1 MTLSEAREELK
12 RLEMEEFAYGY
23 AMGSLHYDGETGAP
37 RDTYIPRG
45 KALGILSGVGYQLAT
60 GERSERLLDALSEH
74 MDELTSAERRT
85 VELRQKDLRELKSIP
100 MDEYVAYRELLNE
113 SHIVWTEAKERDDF
127 ASFEPVLHKIIDANR
142 RFAALAAP
150 DTDPYDYCLDK
161 YEEGLTMERCDR
173 FFGVLRDKLVPLI
186 EKVKRAEAPDT
197 SLLGVDFPLD
207 RQEKLSYKL
216 MDLLGLDRSR
226 CRLGTTEHPFTLD
239 LSKYDV
245 RITTHYYENAFASS
259 MFSVIHEGGH
269 ALYELHTAD
278 EYAYTGLGGGVS
290 MAVHES
296 QSRFFENIIA
306 RSRPFCEHI
315 WPTLVELCPELGK
328 YSAKDFYRAVNTSK
342 PSLIRIEA
350 DELTYSLHI
359 MVRYELER
367 AFMHGEL
374 EARDLPSAW
383 KELYSKYL
391 GVEVPDDRSGVLQ
404 DSHWSGGQIG
414 YFPSYALG
422 SAYGAQIVAKMK
434 ETVDVDECVAAGDL
448 SPVCAWLEERIW
460 RHGRL
465 YKPTELIENAMG
477 APFDP
482 KFYTDYLEAKMAAVY
497 RF

>member
-1 MTLSEAREELK
+1 
-12 RLEMEEFAYGY
+12 
-23 AMGSLHYDGETGAP
+23 
-37 RDTYIPRG
+37 
-45 KALGILSGVGYQLAT
+45 
-60 GERSERLLDALSEH
+60 
-74 MDELTSAERRT
+74 
-85 VELRQKDLRELKSIP
+85 
-100 MDEYVAYRELLNE
+100 
-113 SHIVWTEAKERDDF
+113 
-127 ASFEPVLHKIIDANR
+127 
-142 RFAALAAP
+142 
-150 DTDPYDYCLDK
+150 
-161 YEEGLTMERCDR
+161 
-173 FFGVLRDKLVPLI
+173 
-186 EKVKRAEAPDT
+186 
-197 SLLGVDFPLD
+197 
-207 RQEKLSYKL
+207 

-259 MFSVIHEGGH
+259 MFSVVHEGGH

-383 KELYSKYL
+383 KELYRKYL

-434 ETVDVDECVAAGDL
+434 ETVDVDECVAAGTSRRSVPGL
-448 SPVCAWLEERIW
+448 RSASGGMANSISPQSSSRTRWERRLTRSSTRTTSRPRWPRCIASDGGEDK
-460 RHGRL
+460 RIESALRPRAPRGPGTRAQGR
-465 YKPTELIENAMG
+465 PGG
-477 APFDP
+477 AEG
-482 KFYTDYLEAKMAAVY
+482 TGGGRAL
-497 RF
+497 

>member
-23 AMGSLHYDGETGAP
+23 AMGALHYDGETGAP

-127 ASFEPVLHKIIDANR
+127 ASFEPVLQKIIDANR

-186 EKVKRAEAPDT
+186 EKVKRADAPDT
-197 SLLGVDFPLD
+197 SLLGVNFPLD

-259 MFSVIHEGGH
+259 MFSVVHEGGH

-328 YSAKDFYRAVNTSK
+328 
-342 PSLIRIEA
+342 
-350 DELTYSLHI
+350 
-359 MVRYELER
+359 
-367 AFMHGEL
+367 
-374 EARDLPSAW
+374 
-383 KELYSKYL
+383 
-391 GVEVPDDRSGVLQ
+391 
-404 DSHWSGGQIG
+404 
-414 YFPSYALG
+414 
-422 SAYGAQIVAKMK
+422 
-434 ETVDVDECVAAGDL
+434 
-448 SPVCAWLEERIW
+448 
-460 RHGRL
+460 
-465 YKPTELIENAMG
+465 
-477 APFDP
+477 
-482 KFYTDYLEAKMAAVY
+482 
-497 RF
+497 